1 MEGVCAILGLA
12 RPEAPSCEGAR
23 QRDMLEQS
31 QMQVDGTAVLNR
43 SAELESSDAMD
54 TDDAPAQAPEQ
65 TVPPTKSPATLT
77 DTIVQ
82 VQKQLKRKRAS
93 SSPAIAAAEKD
104 ALVAGCRHELQGL
117 FEYYKKVSGHKMQ
130 LEGGNLSNNVIIGC
144 LLEESTL
151 GLSKL
156 VDQTFEKLKET
167 EGVSVASVRSSV
179 LLIGQRMM
187 YGQSSPDADVLED
200 ESELSFWCWEVRDL
214 KLMPVKT
221 RGFLSARRTARK
233 KIHER
238 INAIHSTLSVLE
250 SPGAETQVN
259 ELRKVSIKLG
269 KALNLE
275 GIRSMVERV
284 AQKNNIQR
292 GAKDVESTANQSM
305 KVVGKNEET
314 VDKTEAGQGSELPN
328 GIGPTTEKAVQKI
341 QKQLE
346 KETKRQE
353 KEEYHLMKQQKKV
366 QEEALREQKRCEKED
381 AEAKKRQKRQEEEA
395 LKEQKRREKEE
406 AEMRKQQKRQEE
418 EALKEQ
424 NRREKEEAELRKQQK
439 RQQEEAEKEQKRLE
453 KEAAQLKKQLAIQK
467 QASLMQRFFK
477 SKDSVKHDKSG
488 EDNSAACSVDLCTTN
503 KEMVSAATSIID
515 SSFSLKESWT
525 LEYLQ
530 RLQVTGWQKLSSY
543 NRSCR
548 WGIRHKPKKE
558 AFKALKLQK
567 TSDDMLDEILSTSN
581 EDTCHNPSQ
590 ENESD
595 KLGNDVDMLPASEMS
610 CHATNSNNLLPTRL
624 IKRKLLQFA
633 KSNRPAYYGTWRKKS
648 AVVGPKCPLKMDPD
662 LDYEIDSDD
671 EWEEEDPGESLS
683 DTEKDSDEV
692 VEEDSK
698 ITDEEEED
706 SFVVPDGYL
715 SDNEGIQIESLLTDK
730 DDDASS
736 LPPSQCPEIEEFR
749 TLLRQQKVLNNLT
762 EQALRKSQPLVI
774 SNLTHEKAELLTAQD
789 LMGTSKVEQLCLQ
802 VLSMRICPGG
812 GVVHVP
818 VNNSSATAEE
828 TNQSN
833 VKSSPTAASSILDTD
848 LPEIVGVIRSSRDGI
863 NKLVEL
869 LHQKFSTVSKT
880 QLNRKVREISDFVDN
895 RWQVKKEVLDK
906 LGLTNSHVN
915 LAQKT
920 KAIASLPQKTKAT
933 ANLPQKMK
941 GIGMY
946 FSKRCLPP
954 EEAINA
960 LASSPE
966 LRLKSKTVQG
976 SNGVSGAPQVDLF
989 PSPK

>member
-1 MEGVCAILGLA
+1 
-12 RPEAPSCEGAR
+12 
-23 QRDMLEQS
+23 
-31 QMQVDGTAVLNR
+31 
-43 SAELESSDAMD
+43 
-54 TDDAPAQAPEQ
+54 
-65 TVPPTKSPATLT
+65 
-77 DTIVQ
+77 
-82 VQKQLKRKRAS
+82 
-93 SSPAIAAAEKD
+93 
-104 ALVAGCRHELQGL
+104 
-117 FEYYKKVSGHKMQ
+117 
-130 LEGGNLSNNVIIGC
+130 
-144 LLEESTL
+144 
-151 GLSKL
+151 
-156 VDQTFEKLKET
+156 
-167 EGVSVASVRSSV
+167 
-179 LLIGQRMM
+179 
-187 YGQSSPDADVLED
+187 
-200 ESELSFWCWEVRDL
+200 
-214 KLMPVKT
+214 
-221 RGFLSARRTARK
+221 
-233 KIHER
+233 
-238 INAIHSTLSVLE
+238 
-250 SPGAETQVN
+250 
-259 ELRKVSIKLG
+259 
-269 KALNLE
+269 
-275 GIRSMVERV
+275 MVERV
-284 AQKNNIQR
+284 TQKNIQR
-292 GAKDVESTANQSM
+292 GAKDVESWPNQSM
-305 KVVGKNEET
+305 QEMGKTEGAAGRIET
-314 VDKTEAGQGSELPN
+314 VHSSELPN
-328 GIGPTTEKAVQKI
+328 GNAHTTEKAVQKM

-346 KETKRQE
+346 KEAKRQE
-353 KEEYHLMKQQKKV
+353 KEEQHKMKQQKKM

-406 AEMRKQQKRQEE
+406 AEI
-418 EALKEQ
+418 
-424 NRREKEEAELRKQQK
+424 RKQQK

-453 KEAAQLKKQLAIQK
+453 KEAAQLKKQQALQK

-477 SKDSVKHDKSG
+477 SKDSENYDKSG
-488 EDNSAACSVDLCTTN
+488 ESNTGACPVDQCTT
-503 KEMVSAATSIID
+503 KEMISAATSIID
-515 SSFSLKESWT
+515 SSFSLKERWT
-525 LEYLQ
+525 LEYLR
-530 RLQVTGWQKLSSY
+530 RLQITGWQKLSIY

-548 WGIRHKPKKE
+548 WGIRRKPKKE

-581 EDTCHNPSQ
+581 EDTCHNSSQ

-595 KLGNDVDMLPASEMS
+595 KLGDDVDMLQASEMQ
-610 CHATNSNNLLPTRL
+610 CHVTNNNNSLTSRL

-648 AVVGPKCPLKMDPD
+648 TVVGPKCPLKMDPD

-683 DTEKDSDEV
+683 DCEKDADEV

-715 SDNEGIQIESLLTDK
+715 SDNEGIQIESLLDDK
-730 DDDASS
+730 DDEASS

-749 TLLRQQKVLNNLT
+749 TLLRQQKVLHNLT

-774 SNLTHEKAELLTAQD
+774 SNLAHEKAELLTAQD

-812 GVVHVP
+812 GVVDVP
-818 VNNSSATAEE
+818 VIDSSVTAEE

-833 VKSSPTAASSILDTD
+833 TKSSPAAASSMLDTD
-848 LPEIVGVIRSSRDGI
+848 LMEIVGVIRSSRDGI

-869 LHQKFSTVSKT
+869 LHQKFPTVAKT

-906 LGLTNSHVN
+906 LGLTNSPVN
-915 LAQKT
+915 PPQKMKSTASLSQKT
-920 KAIASLPQKTKAT
+920 KGAAKT
-933 ANLPQKMK
+933 K

-966 LRLKSKTVQG
+966 LRLKSKTVQS

>member
-1 MEGVCAILGLA
+1 MDGGGAILGVA
-12 RPEAPSCEGAR
+12 RSEAPSAGDAAMP
-23 QRDMLEQS
+23 DQS
-31 QMQVDGTAVLNR
+31 QMQVDGPVALNR
-43 SAELESSDAMD
+43 SAELDAMD
-54 TDDAPAQAPEQ
+54 IDGAPAQA
-65 TVPPTKSPATLT
+65 TPPTLT

-93 SSPAIAAAEKD
+93 NGPAIAAAEKE
-104 ALVAGCRHELQGL
+104 ALVAGCRQELQGL
-117 FEYYKKVSGHKMQ
+117 FEYYREVSGHRMQ
-130 LEGGNLSNNVIIGC
+130 LDGGNLSSNAVIGC
-144 LLEESTL
+144 LLEESAL
-151 GLSKL
+151 GLTRL
-156 VDQTFEKLKET
+156 VDEAFEKLRET
-167 EGVSVASVRSSV
+167 EGVSLASVRSSV

-200 ESELSFWCWEVRDL
+200 ESEMSLWCWEVRDL
-214 KLMPVKT
+214 KLMPVKI
-221 RGFLSARRTARK
+221 RGFLSGRRTARK

-238 INAIHSTLSVLE
+238 ISAIHSSLSVLE
-250 SPGAETQVN
+250 SPGAEAQVN
-259 ELRKVSIKLG
+259 ELRKVSIKLS

-275 GIRSMVERV
+275 GIRSMVERLT
-284 AQKNNIQR
+284 QKNNIPR
-292 GAKDVESTANQSM
+292 VAKDVESTANQSM
-305 KVVGKNEET
+305 QEMRET
-314 VDKTEAGQGSELPN
+314 EGTAGRIETLHGSELPN
-328 GIGPTTEKAVQKI
+328 GNASITEKAVQKM

-346 KETKRQE
+346 KEAKRQE
-353 KEEYHLMKQQKKV
+353 KEEHHIMKQQKKM

-381 AEAKKRQKRQEEEA
+381 AEAKKRQKKQEEEA
-395 LKEQKRREKEE
+395 LKEQK
-406 AEMRKQQKRQEE
+406 
-418 EALKEQ
+418 
-424 NRREKEEAELRKQQK
+424 RREKEEAELRKQQK

-453 KEAAQLKKQLAIQK
+453 KEAAQLKKQQALQK

-477 SKDSVKHDKSG
+477 SKDGEKQDKSG
-488 EDNSAACSVDLCTTN
+488 ENNTGACSVDQCTTN
-503 KEMVSAATSIID
+503 KELVSAATSIID
-515 SSFSLKESWT
+515 SSFSLKERWT
-525 LEYLQ
+525 LEYLR
-530 RLQVTGWQKLSSY
+530 RLQITGWQKLSSY
-543 NRSCR
+543 NRSSR

-567 TSDDMLDEILSTSN
+567 TSDDMLDEVLSTSN
-581 EDTCHNPSQ
+581 EDTCHNSSQ

-595 KLGNDVDMLPASEMS
+595 KLGNDIDMLPASEMQS
-610 CHATNSNNLLPTRL
+610 HVTNSNNSLTTRL

-633 KSNRPAYYGTWRKKS
+633 KSNRPAYYGTWRKQS
-648 AVVGPKCPLKMDPD
+648 AFVGPKCPLKMDPD

-683 DTEKDSDEV
+683 DCEKDADEV

-715 SDNEGIQIESLLTDK
+715 SDNEGIQIEGLLDDDK
-730 DDDASS
+730 DDEASS

-774 SNLTHEKAELLTAQD
+774 SNLAHEKAELLTAQD

-812 GVVHVP
+812 GVVDVP
-818 VNNSSATAEE
+818 VIDSSAIAEE

-833 VKSSPTAASSILDTD
+833 AKSSPSAASSILDTD

-863 NKLVEL
+863 NKLVES
-869 LHQKFSTVSKT
+869 LHQKFPTVAKI

-906 LGLTNSHVN
+906 LGLTNSP
-915 LAQKT
+915 AT
-920 KAIASLPQKTKAT
+920 ASPSLPQKTKA
-933 ANLPQKMK
+933 AAKLPQKTK

-976 SNGVSGAPQVDLF
+976 NNGAAGAPQVDLF
-989 PSPK
+989 PSTK